1 MQGGNLLAGNIIE
14 MGNNKYRLRYSKG
27 SFNDRKYYSETI
39 YASSMREAQKELS
52 KFIAKIEGGCTY
64 SASKTT
70 LNQFSKTWLETYVKP
85 NLSPTTYQSYTE
97 KLKIHIL
104 PYLGH
109 RRIDKITPFDIDN
122 LYNLLANKFTNRKDE
137 NGNYKTLSP
146 ASIHRVHEIL
156 SSMFSSAERWNLV
169 PYNPCT
175 KVTKPKYKRTK
186 MTCYDEETSK
196 KLINK
201 LLETAPLKY
210 KCFILLAML
219 GGFRRG
225 EIVGLHWDD
234 IDFKNKKITIN
245 RSVYYLGH
253 QGVKEKST
261 KTDSSNRT
269 IVISGICFDLL
280 KQWRAEQSKMRLALG
295 NKWHSAPNI
304 FTTDDGR
311 IMNPATGPKW
321 FSEFLKKNGFP
332 HIRFHDLRHTFAT
345 LLISYNV
352 DVQTVSHKLGHA
364 SATTTMNF
372 YVHNLESTDKAS
384 AELLDEKLLKNA
396 IFQ

>member
-1 MQGGNLLAGNIIE
+1 MGSIID
-14 MGNNKYRLRYSKG
+14 MGNNKYRFRASTG
-27 SFNDRKYYSETI
+27 SYENRKYISETVQ
-39 YASSMREAQKELS
+39 ANSMREAKKLYA
-52 KFIAKIEGGCTY
+52 KFIARIESGNTY

-70 LNQFSKTWLETYVKP
+70 LNEFSKKWLETYVKP
-85 NLSPTTYQSYTE
+85 NLSPTTYQSYSE
-97 KLKIHIL
+97 KLNMHIL

-109 RRIDKITPFDIDN
+109 KRLDKITPFDIDN
-122 LYNLLANKFTNRKDE
+122 LYNLLANKLTNRKDE

-146 ASIHRVHEIL
+146 ASIHRVHEII
-156 SSMFSSAERWNLV
+156 SSMFSSAYKWDLV

-210 KCFILLAML
+210 KCFVILAML

-245 RSVYYLGH
+245 RSVYYLGRK
-253 QGVKEKST
+253 GVNEKST

-269 IVISGICFDLL
+269 IAISGICFDLL
-280 KQWRAEQSKMRLALG
+280 KQWRAEQCKMRLALG
-295 NKWHSAPNI
+295 NKWQGAENI

-311 IMNPATGPKW
+311 IMNPSTGPKW
-321 FSEFLKKNGFP
+321 FSKFLKKHGFP

-352 DVQTVSHKLGHA
+352 DVKTVSHKLGHA

-384 AELLDEKLLKNA
+384 AELLEDKLFSN
-396 IFQ
+396 INTI

>member
-1 MQGGNLLAGNIIE
+1 MGSIMD
-14 MGNNKYRLRYSKG
+14 MGNNKYRFRASTG
-27 SFNDRKYYSETI
+27 SYENRKYISETVQ
-39 YASSMREAQKELS
+39 ASSMREAKKLYA
-52 KFIAKIEGGCTY
+52 KFIARIESGNTY

-70 LNQFSKTWLETYVKP
+70 LNEFSQKWLETYVKP

-97 KLKIHIL
+97 KLNMHIL

-109 RRIDKITPFDIDN
+109 KRLDKITPFDIDS
-122 LYNLLANKFTNRKDE
+122 LYNLLANKLTNRKDE

-146 ASIHRVHEIL
+146 ASIHRVHEII
-156 SSMFSSAERWNLV
+156 SSMFSSAYKWDLV

-210 KCFILLAML
+210 KCFVILAML

-245 RSVYYLGH
+245 RSVYYLGRK
-253 QGVKEKST
+253 GVNEKST

-269 IVISGICFDLL
+269 IAISGICFDLL
-280 KQWRAEQSKMRLALG
+280 KQWRAEQGKMRLALG
-295 NKWHSAPNI
+295 NKWQGAENI
-304 FTTDDGR
+304 FTTDNGR

-321 FSEFLKKNGFP
+321 FSEFLKKHGFP

-352 DVQTVSHKLGHA
+352 DVKTVSHKLGHA

-384 AELLDEKLLKNA
+384 AELLEDKLFSNVNL
-396 IFQ
+396 I

>member
-1 MQGGNLLAGNIIE
+1 MGSIID
-14 MGNNKYRLRYSKG
+14 MGNNKYRFRASTG
-27 SFNDRKYYSETI
+27 SYENRKYISETVQ
-39 YASSMREAQKELS
+39 ASSMREAKKLYA
-52 KFIAKIEGGCTY
+52 KFIARIESGNTY

-70 LNQFSKTWLETYVKP
+70 LNEFSQKWLETYVKP

-97 KLKIHIL
+97 KLNMHIL

-109 RRIDKITPFDIDN
+109 KRLDKITPFDIDS
-122 LYNLLANKFTNRKDE
+122 LYNLLANKLTNRKDE

-146 ASIHRVHEIL
+146 ASIHRVHEII
-156 SSMFSSAERWNLV
+156 SSMFSSAYKWDLV

-210 KCFILLAML
+210 KCFVILAML

-245 RSVYYLGH
+245 RSVYYLGRK
-253 QGVKEKST
+253 GVNEKST

-269 IVISGICFDLL
+269 IAISGICFDLL
-280 KQWRAEQSKMRLALG
+280 KQWRAEQGKMRLALG
-295 NKWHSAPNI
+295 NKWQGAENI
-304 FTTDDGR
+304 FTTDNGR

-321 FSEFLKKNGFP
+321 FSEFLKKHGFP

-352 DVQTVSHKLGHA
+352 DVKTVSHKLGHA

-384 AELLDEKLLKNA
+384 AELLEDKLFSN
-396 IFQ
+396 INTI

>member
-1 MQGGNLLAGNIIE
+1 MGSIMD
-14 MGNNKYRLRYSKG
+14 MGNNKYRFRASTG
-27 SFNDRKYYSETI
+27 SYENRKYISETVQ
-39 YASSMREAQKELS
+39 ASSMREAKKLYA
-52 KFIAKIEGGCTY
+52 KFIARIESGNTY

-70 LNQFSKTWLETYVKP
+70 LNEFSQKWLETYVKP

-97 KLKIHIL
+97 KLNMHIL

-109 RRIDKITPFDIDN
+109 KRLDKITPFDIDS
-122 LYNLLANKFTNRKDE
+122 LYNLLANKLTNRKDE

-146 ASIHRVHEIL
+146 ASIHRVHEII
-156 SSMFSSAERWNLV
+156 SSMFSSAYKWDLV

-210 KCFILLAML
+210 KCFVILAML

-234 IDFKNKKITIN
+234 IDFKNKKLTIN
-245 RSVYYLGH
+245 RSVYYLGRK
-253 QGVKEKST
+253 GVNEKST

-269 IVISGICFDLL
+269 IAISGICFDLL
-280 KQWRAEQSKMRLALG
+280 KQWRAEQGKMRLALG
-295 NKWHSAPNI
+295 NKWQGAENI
-304 FTTDDGR
+304 FTTDNGR

-321 FSEFLKKNGFP
+321 FSEFLKKHGFP

-352 DVQTVSHKLGHA
+352 DVKTVSHKLGHA

-384 AELLDEKLLKNA
+384 AELLENMLVKQ
-396 IFQ
+396 I

>member
-1 MQGGNLLAGNIIE
+1 MAGNIIE
-14 MGNNKYRLRYSKG
+14 MGNNKYRLRYSQGFSNNGK
-27 SFNDRKYYSETI
+27 RKYISETV
-39 YASSMREAQKELS
+39 YATSRRDAEKKMAELIS
-52 KFIAKIEGGCTY
+52 RVEGGCTY

-70 LNQFSKTWLETYVKP
+70 LNEFSKKRLETYVKP
-85 NLSPTTYQSYTE
+85 NLSPTTYQSYNE
-97 KLKIHIL
+97 KLNKHIL
-104 PYLGH
+104 PYLGSK
-109 RRIDKITPFDIDN
+109 RLDKIKPLDIDN
-122 LYNLLANKFTNRKDE
+122 LYNMLSTKLTNRKDV
-137 NGNYKTLSP
+137 NGNFKPLSP
-146 ASIHRVHEIL
+146 ASIHRVHEII
-156 SSMFSSAERWNLV
+156 SSMFSAAYRWDLV

-196 KLINK
+196 RLINK

-210 KCFILLAML
+210 KCFVILAML

-253 QGVKEKST
+253 KGINEKAT

-269 IVISGICFDLL
+269 VVISGICFDLL
-280 KQWRAEQSKMRLALG
+280 KQWRVEQSKMRLALG
-295 NKWHSAPNI
+295 DKWHGVENI
-304 FTTDDGR
+304 FTTDNGK
-311 IMNPATGPKW
+311 IMNPSTGPKW
-321 FSEFLKKNGFP
+321 FSEFLKNNGFP

-352 DVQTVSHKLGHA
+352 DVKTVSHKLGHA
-364 SATTTMNF
+364 SPTTTMNF
-372 YVHNLESTDKAS
+372 YVHDLESTDKAS
-384 AELLDEKLLKNA
+384 ADLLEDLLVNNVNA
-396 IFQ
+396 R

>member
-1 MQGGNLLAGNIIE
+1 MGSIMD
-14 MGNNKYRLRYSKG
+14 MGNNKYRFRASTG
-27 SFNDRKYYSETI
+27 SYENRKYISETVQ
-39 YASSMREAQKELS
+39 ASSMREAKKLYA
-52 KFIAKIEGGCTY
+52 KFISRIESGNTY

-70 LNQFSKTWLETYVKP
+70 LNEFSKKWLGTYVKP

-97 KLKIHIL
+97 KLNMHIL

-109 RRIDKITPFDIDN
+109 KRLDKITPFDIDS
-122 LYNLLANKFTNRKDE
+122 LYNLLANKLTNRKDE

-146 ASIHRVHEIL
+146 ASIHRVHEII
-156 SSMFSSAERWNLV
+156 SSMFSSAYKWDLV

-210 KCFILLAML
+210 KCFVILAML

-225 EIVGLHWDD
+225 EIVGLHWND

-245 RSVYYLGH
+245 RSVYYLGRK
-253 QGVKEKST
+253 GVNEKST

-269 IVISGICFDLL
+269 IAISGICFDLL
-280 KQWRAEQSKMRLALG
+280 KQWRSEQGKMRLALG
-295 NKWHSAPNI
+295 DKWNGSENI

-311 IMNPATGPKW
+311 IMNPTTGPKW
-321 FSEFLKKNGFP
+321 FSEFLKKHGFP

-352 DVQTVSHKLGHA
+352 DVKTVSHKLGHA

-384 AELLDEKLLKNA
+384 AELLEDRLLKDA
-396 IFQ
+396 SIL

>member
-1 MQGGNLLAGNIIE
+1 MGSIMD
-14 MGNNKYRLRYSKG
+14 MGNNKYRFRASTG
-27 SFNDRKYYSETI
+27 SYKNRKYISETVQ
-39 YASSMREAQKELS
+39 ASSMREAKKLYA
-52 KFIAKIEGGCTY
+52 KFIARIESGNTY

-70 LNQFSKTWLETYVKP
+70 LNEFSKKWLGTYVKP

-97 KLKIHIL
+97 KLNMHIL

-109 RRIDKITPFDIDN
+109 KRLDKITPFDIDS
-122 LYNLLANKFTNRKDE
+122 LYNLLANKLTNRKDE

-146 ASIHRVHEIL
+146 ASIHRVHEII
-156 SSMFSSAERWNLV
+156 SSMFSSAYKWDLV
-169 PYNPCT
+169 PYNPCN

-196 KLINK
+196 KIINK

-210 KCFILLAML
+210 KCFVILAML

-234 IDFKNKKITIN
+234 IDFKNKKITVN
-245 RSVYYLGH
+245 RSVYYLGRE
-253 QGVKEKST
+253 GVNEKST

-269 IVISGICFDLL
+269 IAISSICFDLL
-280 KQWRAEQSKMRLALG
+280 KQWRAEQGKIRLALG
-295 NKWHSAPNI
+295 DKWNGSENI

-311 IMNPATGPKW
+311 IMNPTTGPKC
-321 FSEFLKKNGFP
+321 FSEFLKKHGFP

-352 DVQTVSHKLGHA
+352 DVKTVSHKLGHA

-384 AELLDEKLLKNA
+384 AELLEDKLFSNVNNV
-396 IFQ
+396 

>member
-1 MQGGNLLAGNIIE
+1 MGSIMD
-14 MGNNKYRLRYSKG
+14 MGNNKYRFRASTG
-27 SFNDRKYYSETI
+27 SYKNRKYISETVQ
-39 YASSMREAQKELS
+39 ASSMREAKKLYA
-52 KFIAKIEGGCTY
+52 KFIARIESGNTY

-70 LNQFSKTWLETYVKP
+70 LNEFSKKWLETYVKP

-97 KLKIHIL
+97 KLNIHIL

-109 RRIDKITPFDIDN
+109 KRLDKITPFDIDS
-122 LYNLLANKFTNRKDE
+122 LYNLLANKLTNRKDE

-146 ASIHRVHEIL
+146 ASIHRVHEII
-156 SSMFSSAERWNLV
+156 SSMFSSAYKWDLV
-169 PYNPCT
+169 PYNPCS
-175 KVTKPKYKRTK
+175 KVTKPKYKSTK
-186 MTCYDEETSK
+186 MTCYDEGTLK
-196 KLINK
+196 RLINK
-201 LLETAPLKY
+201 LLEIAPLKH
-210 KCFILLAML
+210 KCFILLAIL

-245 RSVYYLGH
+245 RSVYYLGGE
-253 QGVKEKST
+253 GVNEKST

-269 IVISGICFDLL
+269 IAISGICFDLL
-280 KQWRAEQSKMRLALG
+280 KQWRAEQGKMRLALG
-295 NKWHSAPNI
+295 DKWNGSENI

-311 IMNPATGPKW
+311 IMNPTTGPKW
-321 FSEFLKKNGFP
+321 FSEFLKKHGFP

-352 DVQTVSHKLGHA
+352 DVKTVSHKLGHA
-364 SATTTMNF
+364 SPTTTMNF

-384 AELLDEKLLKNA
+384 AELLENKLFSNVNTV
-396 IFQ
+396 

>member
-1 MQGGNLLAGNIIE
+1 MGSIMD
-14 MGNNKYRLRYSKG
+14 MGNNKYRFRASTG
-27 SFNDRKYYSETI
+27 SYENRKYISETVQ
-39 YASSMREAQKELS
+39 ASSMREAKKLYA
-52 KFIAKIEGGCTY
+52 KFIARIESGNTY

-70 LNQFSKTWLETYVKP
+70 LNEFSKKWLETYVKP

-97 KLKIHIL
+97 KLNMHIL
-104 PYLGH
+104 PYLGNK
-109 RRIDKITPFDIDN
+109 RLDKITPFDIDS
-122 LYNLLANKFTNRKDE
+122 LYNLLANKLTNRKDE

-146 ASIHRVHEIL
+146 TSIHRVHEII
-156 SSMFSSAERWNLV
+156 SSMFSTAYRWDLV
-169 PYNPCT
+169 PYNPCN

-201 LLETAPLKY
+201 LLEKAPLKY
-210 KCFILLAML
+210 KCFVILAML

-225 EIVGLHWDD
+225 EIVGLHWND

-245 RSVYYLGH
+245 RSVYYLGRK
-253 QGVKEKST
+253 GVNEKST

-269 IVISGICFDLL
+269 IAISSICFDLL
-280 KQWRAEQSKMRLALG
+280 KQWRAEQGKMRLSLG
-295 NKWHSAPNI
+295 DKWNGSENI

-311 IMNPATGPKW
+311 IMNPSTGPKW
-321 FSEFLKKNGFP
+321 FSEFLKKHGFP

-352 DVQTVSHKLGHA
+352 DVKTVSHKLGHA

-384 AELLDEKLLKNA
+384 AELLENKLFSNVNTV
-396 IFQ
+396 

>member
-1 MQGGNLLAGNIIE
+1 MAGNIID
-14 MGNNKYRLRYSKG
+14 NKNGSYRLRVSNGFDINGK
-27 SFNDRKYYSETI
+27 RKYYNKTVTC
-39 YASSMREAQKELS
+39 SSKREAEKELS
-52 KFIAKIEGGCTY
+52 KFITSIEGGCTY

-70 LNQFSKTWLETYVKP
+70 LNEFSKKWLETYVKP
-85 NLSPTTYQSYTE
+85 NLSPTTYQSYKE
-97 KLKIHIL
+97 KLEKHIL
-104 PYLGH
+104 PYLGSK
-109 RRIDKITPFDIDN
+109 RLDKIKPLDIDN
-122 LYNLLANKFTNRKDE
+122 LYNILSTKLTNRKDE
-137 NGNYKTLSP
+137 NGNFKPLSP
-146 ASIHRVHEIL
+146 ASIHRAHEII
-156 SSMFSSAERWNLV
+156 SSIFSAAYRWDLV

-186 MTCYDEETSK
+186 MTCYDKETSK

-210 KCFILLAML
+210 KCFVTLAML

-253 QGVKEKST
+253 KGVNEKTT

-280 KQWRAEQSKMRLALG
+280 RQWRAQQSKMRLALG
-295 NKWHSAPNI
+295 DKWQGAKNI

-311 IMNPATGPKW
+311 IMNPSTGPKW

-345 LLISYNV
+345 LMISYNV
-352 DVQTVSHKLGHA
+352 DVKTVSHKLGHA

-384 AELLDEKLLKNA
+384 AELLENLLVKDAN
-396 IFQ
+396 IV

>member
-1 MQGGNLLAGNIIE
+1 MGSIMD
-14 MGNNKYRLRYSKG
+14 MGNNKYRFRASTG
-27 SFNDRKYYSETI
+27 SYKNRKYISETVQ
-39 YASSMREAQKELS
+39 ASSMREAKKLYA
-52 KFIAKIEGGCTY
+52 KFIARIESGNTY

-70 LNQFSKTWLETYVKP
+70 LNEFSKKWLETYVKP

-97 KLKIHIL
+97 KLNMHIL

-109 RRIDKITPFDIDN
+109 KRLDKITPFDIDS
-122 LYNLLANKFTNRKDE
+122 LYNLLANKLTNRKDE

-146 ASIHRVHEIL
+146 ASIHRIHEII
-156 SSMFSSAERWNLV
+156 SSMFSSAYKWDLV
-169 PYNPCT
+169 PYNPCN
-175 KVTKPKYKRTK
+175 KVTKPKYKSTK
-186 MTCYDEETSK
+186 MTCYDEETLK
-196 KLINK
+196 RLINK
-201 LLETAPLKY
+201 LLEIAPLKH
-210 KCFILLAML
+210 KCFILLAIL

-245 RSVYYLGH
+245 RSVYYLGGE
-253 QGVKEKST
+253 GVNEKST

-269 IVISGICFDLL
+269 IAISGICFDLL
-280 KQWRAEQSKMRLALG
+280 KQWRAEQGKIRLALG
-295 NKWHSAPNI
+295 DKWNGSKNI

-311 IMNPATGPKW
+311 IMNPTTVPKW
-321 FSEFLKKNGFP
+321 FSEFLKKHGFP

-352 DVQTVSHKLGHA
+352 DVKTVSHKLGHA
-364 SATTTMNF
+364 STTTTMNF

-384 AELLDEKLLKNA
+384 AELLEDMLIKN
-396 IFQ
+396 INNI

>member
-1 MQGGNLLAGNIIE
+1 MAGNIID
-14 MGNNKYRLRYSKG
+14 NKNGSYRLRVSNGFDINGK
-27 SFNDRKYYSETI
+27 RKYYNKTVTC
-39 YASSMREAQKELS
+39 SSKREAEKELS
-52 KFIAKIEGGCTY
+52 KFITSIEGGCTY

-70 LNQFSKTWLETYVKP
+70 LNEFSKKWLETYVKP
-85 NLSPTTYQSYTE
+85 NLSPTTYQSYKE
-97 KLKIHIL
+97 KLEKHIL
-104 PYLGH
+104 PYLGSK
-109 RRIDKITPFDIDN
+109 RLDKIKPLDIDN
-122 LYNLLANKFTNRKDE
+122 LYNILSTKLTNRKDE
-137 NGNYKTLSP
+137 NGNLKTLSP
-146 ASIHRVHEIL
+146 ASIHRAHEII
-156 SSMFSSAERWNLV
+156 SSIFSTAYRWDLV

-186 MTCYDEETSK
+186 MTCYDKETSK

-210 KCFILLAML
+210 KCFVTLAML

-253 QGVKEKST
+253 KGVNEKTT

-280 KQWRAEQSKMRLALG
+280 RQWRAQQSKMRLALG
-295 NKWHSAPNI
+295 DKWQGAKNI

-311 IMNPATGPKW
+311 IMNPSTGPKW

-352 DVQTVSHKLGHA
+352 DVKTVSHKLGHA

-384 AELLDEKLLKNA
+384 AELLENLLVKDAN
-396 IFQ
+396 IV